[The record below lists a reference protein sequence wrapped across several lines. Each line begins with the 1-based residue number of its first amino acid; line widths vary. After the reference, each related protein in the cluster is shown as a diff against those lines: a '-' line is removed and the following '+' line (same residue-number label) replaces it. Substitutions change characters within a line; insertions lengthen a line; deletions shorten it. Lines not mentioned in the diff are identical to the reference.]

1 MVLAKYL
8 SAEIIERQQE
18 KRPAKRERKR
28 TCVQARTGQKK
39 DSKSAYIHGV
49 CLLNHGFAGLIR
61 EAA

>member
-1 MVLAKYL
+1 MVLARYL

-18 KRPAKRERKR
+18 KCPAKRERER
-28 TCVQARTGQKK
+28 TCVQARIGQK

-61 EAA
+61 KAA

>member
-8 SAEIIERQQE
+8 SAESTKRQQE
-18 KRPAKRERKR
+18 RCPAKRERER
-28 TCVQARTGQKK
+28 TRAQARIGQK

-61 EAA
+61 KTA